1 MSVKRS
7 GEQNENLLYLCGVNC
22 LNEDGEYFLTHKTT
36 YLFASD
42 YFAFKALNN
51 TNLEYKEKVI
61 KLFIDLINYADISDV
76 SKGIIYYNLARIEM
90 SRGNSSAAAN
100 NLNKAKEHNIE
111 AVTKRLTVDTIFD
124 KDFLNSLRQ
133 K

>member
-1 MSVKRS
+1 M
-7 GEQNENLLYLCGVNC
+7 
-22 LNEDGEYFLTHKTT
+22 
-36 YLFASD
+36 
-42 YFAFKALNN
+42 
-51 TNLEYKEKVI
+51 
-61 KLFIDLINYADISDV
+61 INYADISDV